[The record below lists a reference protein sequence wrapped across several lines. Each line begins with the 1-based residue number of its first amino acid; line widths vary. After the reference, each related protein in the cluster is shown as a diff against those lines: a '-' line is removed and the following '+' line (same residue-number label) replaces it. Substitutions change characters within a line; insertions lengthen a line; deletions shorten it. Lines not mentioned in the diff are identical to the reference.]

1 MLVQFT
7 LPAEQAEKITTGLSV
22 TVTQGS
28 ASAEAAVRTG
38 ETDEEKVV
46 FLHYPPVY
54 PGTSSPQVIEVMR
67 EFGVKRCFYG
77 HLHGASVRAAVQGEV
92 DGLEYRL
99 ISADALRFCPHKI

>member
-1 MLVQFT
+1 MNRELGR
-7 LPAEQAEKITTGLSV
+7 LK
-22 TVTQGS
+22 
-28 ASAEAAVRTG
+28 ASLEAAG

-77 HLHGASVRAAVQGEV
+77 HLHGASVRVAVQGEV